1 MTIKKNF
8 TDKFS
13 TADKDIASKADSLFS
28 VHIFLISGLV
38 LVTLMFLFSGDIR
51 GLALSGVLFI
61 TFITSFVLGFA
72 GRYQASSN
80 TISFASFIF
89 LLSMALTN
97 DLGHPYALHMTA
109 FYLTAVVMM
118 TSLITVGK
126 SGTIITYALAFSTIA
141 AVFYVFFAGV
151 IPANPNMSV
160 LNLAGKY
167 LGFVLVLLVF
177 IAHFVMKKQRIAG
190 KLIREARELADESRE
205 KNAAVTSMLTEV
217 RKGIGITSKLIS
229 EVETIQERMSSANE
243 KTDTIRRDMETFQ
256 LNFQESGEQLDSIG
270 DQIGNVNKVIYSQSS
285 AQEESAAATNQIIS
299 SISRVAEIAEEKQ
312 QSALELNKITE
323 SGGEQLRE
331 TVEIIQGIS
340 SNVDSIMEMVTLIN
354 NIASQTNL
362 LSMNAAIEAA
372 HAGDAGRGFS
382 VVAEEIRKLAE
393 GSAQNAGNI
402 ARVLKEVVNNIT
414 KGHESGNSTLNAFMR
429 VQQEVESTTASF
441 TEIAKRTQELSS
453 GSSEIQHSLKGLSDL
468 TRDVRQGSDDISESQ
483 KVVQKHLASTGE
495 RIESIV
501 EDLDAISQGN
511 REIESAISHI
521 RAIAADL
528 KSLNQDLEKLG

>member
-1 MTIKKNF
+1 MKIKEQFNGKYIG
-8 TDKFS
+8 
-13 TADKDIASKADSLFS
+13 ADKDIESKADSLFT
-28 VHIFLISGLV
+28 VHIFLILGLV
-38 LVTLMFLFSGDIR
+38 FVSLMFLISGEYQR
-51 GLALSGVLFI
+51 LLLSGVLLVLF
-61 TFITSFVLGFA
+61 FTSFALGFA
-72 GRYQASSN
+72 GRYRTSSSML
-80 TISFASFIF
+80 SFSSFIF
-89 LLSMALTN
+89 LLSMVLTN
-97 DLGHPYALHMTA
+97 DPGHPYALHMTA

-126 SGTIITYALAFSTIA
+126 AGTLITYGLAMATVG

-151 IPANPNMSV
+151 LPANPEASV
-160 LNLAGKY
+160 ATLAGKY

-177 IAHFVMKKQRIAG
+177 IAHFVMKKQRIAV
-190 KLIREARELADESRE
+190 KLIGEAQELAAESQE
-205 KNAAVTSMLTEV
+205 KNNAVTSMLGEV

-229 EVETIQERMSSANE
+229 EVETIQERMRSANE
-243 KTDTIRRDMETFQ
+243 KTDAIRKDME
-256 LNFQESGEQLDSIG
+256 NFTLYFRESGEQLDSIG
-270 DQIGNVNKVIYSQSS
+270 EQIGNVNKVIYSQSS

-299 SISRVAEIAEEKQ
+299 SISRVAQIAEEKQ

-323 SGGEQLRE
+323 SGGAQLRE

-393 GSAQNAGNI
+393 GSARNASNI

-441 TEIAKRTQELSS
+441 TEIVQRTQELSS
-453 GSSEIQHSLKGLSDL
+453 GSSEIQHSLQGLSDL

-483 KVVQKHLASTGE
+483 QVVQNHIAATGE
-495 RIESIV
+495 RIGGIV
-501 EDLDAISQGN
+501 EDLDVISRGN
-511 REIESAISHI
+511 KEIEAAINHI
-521 RAIAADL
+521 SAIAADL
-528 KSLNQDLEKLG
+528 KRLNHDLENLG